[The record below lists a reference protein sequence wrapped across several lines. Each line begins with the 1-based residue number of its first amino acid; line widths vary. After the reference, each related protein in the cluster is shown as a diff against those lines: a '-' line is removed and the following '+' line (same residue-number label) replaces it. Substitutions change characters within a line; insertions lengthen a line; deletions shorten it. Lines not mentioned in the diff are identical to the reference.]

1 MGASR
6 GSYSMRSKM
15 KTRSASTRRKATKTK
30 LAKRERRLGIF
41 PLIAILRDHIPAT
54 KTVPVTTTSSIVSVG
69 ESEYRR
75 QVLTTA
81 MSAIAIMDA
90 KKRPNPPKNILQED
104 LILAVVL
111 SPVEGSSKQI

>member
-1 MGASR
+1 MKIR
-6 GSYSMRSKM
+6 I
-15 KTRSASTRRKATKTK
+15 KTRSISARSKATKTK

-41 PLIAILRDHIPAT
+41 PLSAILRDHIPAT
-54 KTVPVTTTSSIVSVG
+54 KIVPVTTTSSIVNVV

-75 QVLTTA
+75 QVLITA
-81 MSAIAIMDA
+81 ISAIAITDA